1 MNFMVRLIQWFTDPA
16 NWTGPN
22 GIPVRVAQHV
32 ELSVIGICLAIAI
45 ALPVGLLIGHTRK
58 REFLA
63 SSIANAG
70 RAIPSFAVLV
80 IVFIFMVQ
88 YAPALSFGIGP
99 TVVALTLLAI
109 PPILTNAYVGIQT
122 VDADAVDAARGM
134 GLSGRGVLFGLELPL
149 AAPLVVAGIRTG
161 AVQVVATAT
170 LAALIGG
177 GGLGRYIV
185 DGLAQGNYPMMVA
198 GAILVAA
205 LALITEASLG
215 WVGRR
220 VEPHTSSV
228 GAPPRGPGRRSIRS
242 AGG

>member
-1 MNFMVRLIQWFTDPA
+1 MNFLARLVQWFADPA

-22 GIPVRVAQHV
+22 GIPVRVTQHV
-32 ELSVIGICLAIAI
+32 ELSAIGIAMAVAI
-45 ALPVGLLIGHTRK
+45 ALPAGLLIGHTRK

-80 IVFIFMVQ
+80 IVFTFMVQ
-88 YAPALSFGIGP
+88 YAPGLSFGIGP

-109 PPILTNAYVGIQT
+109 PPILTNAYVGIEN

-134 GLSGRGVLFGLELPL
+134 GLSGRGVLFSLELPL
-149 AAPLVVAGIRTG
+149 AAPLVVAGVRTG

-185 DGLAQGNYPMMVA
+185 DGLAQGDYPMMVA

-205 LALITEASLG
+205 LALLTEASLG
-215 WVGRR
+215 WLGRR
-220 VEPHTSSV
+220 VEPRTSSAGERRGV
-228 GAPPRGPGRRSIRS
+228 PNPVPP
-242 AGG
+242 